1 MCVCVCV
8 VCVGGL
14 HQSPEEDTSVHKE
27 RKMSTVRV
35 GVREERGR
43 TEEEG
48 RWG

>member
-1 MCVCVCV
+1 M
-8 VCVGGL
+8 

-35 GVREERGR
+35 GEKEGVGGGGQ

-48 RWG
+48 RWR

>member
-1 MCVCVCV
+1 M
-8 VCVGGL
+8 

-35 GVREERGR
+35 GEREGGVGGQ

-48 RWG
+48 RWR

>member
-1 MCVCVCV
+1 MSVCACVL
-8 VCVGGL
+8 GEL
-14 HQSPEEDTSVHKE
+14 HQSHEEDTSVHKE

-35 GVREERGR
+35 GEREQ